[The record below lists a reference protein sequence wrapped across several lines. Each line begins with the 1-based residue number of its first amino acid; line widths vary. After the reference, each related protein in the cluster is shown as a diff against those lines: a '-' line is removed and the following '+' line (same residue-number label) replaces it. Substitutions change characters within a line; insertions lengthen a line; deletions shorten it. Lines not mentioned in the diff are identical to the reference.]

1 MNEWI
6 VSIGTRLASDILG
19 EMFNIT
25 KTHRD
30 HMAVY
35 VCVADNGIPPRA
47 YRSFNVEVHCKF

>member
-1 MNEWI
+1 
-6 VSIGTRLASDILG
+6 
-19 EMFNIT
+19 MFNIT